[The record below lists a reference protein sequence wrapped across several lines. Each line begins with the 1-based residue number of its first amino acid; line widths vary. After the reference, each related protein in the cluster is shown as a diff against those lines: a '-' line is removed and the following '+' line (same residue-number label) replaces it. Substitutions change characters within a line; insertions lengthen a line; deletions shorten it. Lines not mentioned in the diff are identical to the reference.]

1 MSSFKTVFQSRA
13 GSAEEAFKSIDT
25 NGDGHLSIDELMAAI
40 QRSGAKDWP
49 RSRIVYIVAMLDKDK
64 DQRLNLDEFKR
75 MLAYLERGHA
85 VQSELQQAYSTI
97 ESLKEENEALRLRL
111 EAVSAGGG
119 SAPPP
124 PADPSR
130 DLGTRDAV
138 LFDTIN
144 DWQETRRRTSEANIS
159 SRDRGLTVEAL
170 ELHSKYAA
178 SGDNF
183 TFEYGGV
190 EQFFAGLEGL
200 VGVPAPEVR
209 HAMAREHASTEPFDS
224 HNVFTTSPRV
234 EWLYVTEKAVGEA
247 EGRGHDA
254 SKERVSKERGHAA
267 WRLKDF
273 VMHPDC
279 RRANLIVEE
288 VLGIRLYTGPM
299 YIHYNNRT
307 LRRRIK
313 GQFVTTLHAINSAI
327 LKLARHTPAST
338 VYRGVVGGVLP
349 EQFWKKNEH
358 GIRGGIELGFMST
371 TTAKHVAMGFAGSA
385 KERATAGAEVCSM
398 VFVIHMGMIDR
409 GASVSFLSQFP
420 AENEILFAPLTGL
433 EVVGSPHPDDGGI
446 LMVELRLS
454 CNMHDLTLEEV
465 IGKMQRSHTTLVDT
479 MVENNVFAGA
489 PEKMLRPLRELHA
502 LAAQRGRAYFNVPEL
517 FQKAT
522 SEALQA
528 RTDGYKFLAT
538 DEAWRDETGG
548 ADEVAARMRSA
559 AQLCAREEQHDCAAR
574 LLMLAVQRQGVP
586 AGIDEQIDSVFKRAF
601 PNFSRDQLVAI
612 KALAL
617 LLETALCRVQP
628 WPLTTVQLNRIAG
641 NDNFARLLAT
651 SYGVPTSCVMPQLF
665 DEDATAVARKGSAL
679 LDAANRGDA
688 DSVEDAL
695 GSSAP
700 DESVANGVRAL
711 MLAARQAD
719 LESTEALLAA
729 GADPNARS
737 RQGIA
742 ALNLAAEEGALPVVA
757 ALLAANANPDN
768 ADAENKTPLI
778 GAALA
783 GNTQVVM
790 DLCECGNRGG
800 GRGVN
805 VNAQY
810 GSDKWSALLR
820 ACQRGDTG
828 VVEVLL
834 AHGANVN
841 IKQQGRIT
849 PLIIAAQEGRAET
862 IKVLLEQPGI
872 AIEDQLPG
880 GRTALS
886 QASKNGH
893 IESVELLLAAK
904 CNPSANST
912 AGSCLQLS
920 RKGRHDKIV
929 ELLIAAGAK
938 A

>member
-1 MSSFKTVFQSRA
+1 MC
-13 GSAEEAFKSIDT
+13 
-25 NGDGHLSIDELMAAI
+25 
-40 QRSGAKDWP
+40 
-49 RSRIVYIVAMLDKDK
+49 
-64 DQRLNLDEFKR
+64 
-75 MLAYLERGHA
+75 
-85 VQSELQQAYSTI
+85 
-97 ESLKEENEALRLRL
+97 LRLR
-111 EAVSAGGG
+111 
-119 SAPPP
+119 
-124 PADPSR
+124 
-130 DLGTRDAV
+130 
-138 LFDTIN
+138 
-144 DWQETRRRTSEANIS
+144 Q
-159 SRDRGLTVEAL
+159 
-170 ELHSKYAA
+170 
-178 SGDNF
+178 
-183 TFEYGGV
+183 
-190 EQFFAGLEGL
+190 
-200 VGVPAPEVR
+200 
-209 HAMAREHASTEPFDS
+209 
-224 HNVFTTSPRV
+224 
-234 EWLYVTEKAVGEA
+234 
-247 EGRGHDA
+247 
-254 SKERVSKERGHAA
+254 
-267 WRLKDF
+267 
-273 VMHPDC
+273 
-279 RRANLIVEE
+279 
-288 VLGIRLYTGPM
+288 

-307 LRRRIK
+307 LRRRVK

-327 LKLARHTPAST
+327 LKLARHTPAAT

-349 EQFWKKNEH
+349 EQFWTKNEH

-385 KERATAGAEVCSM
+385 KERAEAGAQICSM

-433 EVVGSPHPDDGGI
+433 EVVGSPHPDGGV

-465 IGKMQRSHTTLVDT
+465 IGKMQRSHTTLVET

-538 DEAWRDETGG
+538 DEAWRDETGD
-548 ADEVAARMRSA
+548 AAEVAARMRSA

-574 LLMLAVQRQGVP
+574 LLMLAVQRQGVH
-586 AGIDEQIDSVFKRAF
+586 AGVDEHIASVFKRAF
-601 PNFSRDQLVAI
+601 PNFSRDQLTAI
-612 KALAL
+612 QALAL

-665 DEDATAVARKGSAL
+665 DEDATAAARKGSAL

-688 DSVEDAL
+688 DGVKDAL

-757 ALLAANANPDN
+757 ALLAANADPDN

-783 GNTQVVM
+783 GNTQVVK
-790 DLCECGNRGG
+790 DLCECGKKGG
-800 GRGVN
+800 GRGVD

-810 GSDKWSALLR
+810 GADRWSALLR

-834 AHGANVN
+834 AHGADVN
-841 IKQQGRIT
+841 IKQSGKIT
-849 PLIIAAQEGRAET
+849 PLIIAAQEGRTET
-862 IKVLLEQPGI
+862 IKVLVAQPGI
-872 AIEDQLPG
+872 DIEAQLPG

-893 IESVELLLAAK
+893 VESVELLLAAK
-904 CNPSANST
+904 CNPSAKST
-912 AGSCLQLS
+912 AGSCLQLAT
-920 RKGRHDKIV
+920 KGGHDKIV
-929 ELLIAAGAK
+929 ELLRAAGGK
-938 A
+938 P